1 VKIMFDGRYPIL
13 CMDGLTL
20 VIGRYA
26 DEPDCL
32 VLYPDHLIV
41 QDFAYETCGRLGV
54 TLERPT

>member
-1 VKIMFDGRYPIL
+1 VYGRS
-13 CMDGLTL
+13 D
-20 VIGRYA
+20 IGDRTVR
-26 DEPDCL
+26 DEPDGL